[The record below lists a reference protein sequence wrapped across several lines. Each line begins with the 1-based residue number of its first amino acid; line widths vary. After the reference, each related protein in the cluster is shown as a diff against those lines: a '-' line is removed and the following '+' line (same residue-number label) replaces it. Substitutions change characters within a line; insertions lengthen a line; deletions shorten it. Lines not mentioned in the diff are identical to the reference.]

1 MRRVLARAPRPSLS
15 TVAADPLPLLRECGY
30 GNVGSARPPWQ
41 RFADMQAC
49 VAAVAAAPALCGRA
63 CADGCA
69 AAQLF
74 LLDENAQV
82 MSECHDDKKLGYY
95 SPYDGCRLHIVDLD
109 PNSASAG
116 GWLEDVSL
124 VKKYEISE
132 EAYNAR
138 ENTYRNFRK
147 KKLAEDPSWTYKAD
161 LESRQGKEAAAEHLK
176 AFPQPDCVRGLAG
189 MSAHTRAK
197 AEDPHYLQEEAA
209 AIKVGDRC
217 QVAGGRRGEVMFVGQ
232 VPELPLGFWVSWP
245 LSLSL
250 SATARPALGAHAPDA
265 ALGAK
270 MLACRVRSLIQGSE
284 LI

>member
-1 MRRVLARAPRPSLS
+1 
-15 TVAADPLPLLRECGY
+15 
-30 GNVGSARPPWQ
+30 
-41 RFADMQAC
+41 
-49 VAAVAAAPALCGRA
+49 
-63 CADGCA
+63 
-69 AAQLF
+69 
-74 LLDENAQV
+74 

-189 MSAHTRAK
+189 ISAHTRAK

-232 VPELPLGFWVSWP
+232 VPELPLGFWVSSWP
-245 LSLSL
+245 LALSL
-250 SATARPALGAHAPDA
+250 YATARQAPGAHAPDA
-265 ALGAK
+265 ALGDK
-270 MLACRVRSLIQGSE
+270 LLAFRVRSLIHGSE

>member
-1 MRRVLARAPRPSLS
+1 
-15 TVAADPLPLLRECGY
+15 
-30 GNVGSARPPWQ
+30 
-41 RFADMQAC
+41 
-49 VAAVAAAPALCGRA
+49 
-63 CADGCA
+63 
-69 AAQLF
+69 
-74 LLDENAQV
+74 

-245 LSLSL
+245 LALSL
-250 SATARPALGAHAPDA
+250 SATAGQAPGAHAPDA
-265 ALGAK
+265 ALGDK
-270 MLACRVRSLIQGSE
+270 LLAFRVRSLIHGSE

>member
-1 MRRVLARAPRPSLS
+1 M
-15 TVAADPLPLLRECGY
+15 
-30 GNVGSARPPWQ
+30 
-41 RFADMQAC
+41 
-49 VAAVAAAPALCGRA
+49 
-63 CADGCA
+63 
-69 AAQLF
+69 
-74 LLDENAQV
+74 
-82 MSECHDDKKLGYY
+82 
-95 SPYDGCRLHIVDLD
+95 
-109 PNSASAG
+109 
-116 GWLEDVSL
+116 
-124 VKKYEISE
+124 
-132 EAYNAR
+132 
-138 ENTYRNFRK
+138 
-147 KKLAEDPSWTYKAD
+147 
-161 LESRQGKEAAAEHLK
+161 EHLK

-189 MSAHTRAK
+189 MNAHTRAK